1 MTILEKVLER
11 YSLAKKRGF
20 KDIRL
25 NLDEVDELVVM
36 ITKTMSRNEE
46 FADKV
51 IDLQAEIIELQK
63 KSTGIDLSDL
73 EIEGDGGTW

>member
-11 YSLAKKRGF
+11 CRLAKKRGF

-36 ITKTMSRNEE
+36 VTKTMARNEE
-46 FADKV
+46 FTDKV

-63 KSTGIDLSDL
+63 KPTGIDLSDL
-73 EIEGDGGTW
+73 ELEGDGGTW